1 MHFGTKRDVL
11 REVSMGLVAAAVVRR
26 VPGLAL
32 MGMDLSEVTLM

>member
-1 MHFGTKRDVL
+1 MHFGAKRDVL
-11 REVSMGLVAAAVVRR
+11 RGGAMGWVAAVVRR